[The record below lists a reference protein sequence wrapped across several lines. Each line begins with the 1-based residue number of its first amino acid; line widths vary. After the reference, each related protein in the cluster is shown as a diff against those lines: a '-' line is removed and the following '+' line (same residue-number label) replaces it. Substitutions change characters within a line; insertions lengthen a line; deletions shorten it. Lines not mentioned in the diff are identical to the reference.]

1 MVTISS
7 VFSLLAD
14 GHLWLV
20 LLASAVFGLFMG
32 AIPGLTALM
41 ATALMVPIVMFMEPV
56 PAIGAI
62 ITASAMAIFAG
73 DIPGA
78 LMRMPGTPASAAYT
92 DDAYSLTMAGK
103 AGLSLGAGL
112 FSSVVGGLLSAVVLT
127 FAAPSLAEVALH
139 FSSVEY
145 FWLGV
150 LGVSCAIVIGGS
162 SILKGLLSL
171 FLGLALAMVGMDPI
185 AGMPRF
191 TFGVPDMLGGLSL
204 IPVLIGL
211 FAISE
216 LLRGAFFE
224 ASTVARRPAI
234 GQICS
239 GMTRMLW
246 NHRFGLLRG
255 SGIGTLIGAL
265 PGAGADVAAWVSYAV
280 ERRVQKGRR
289 SGDKEFEKVERIMSS
304 GAANNAALGGAY
316 IPATV
321 FGIPGDAITAIVISV
336 MFLKG
341 VNPGPTIFIN
351 NPGVIYAIFSIFF
364 IANLLM
370 IPLGLACI
378 RLYGAILN
386 VPAVFISPVILL
398 FCIVG
403 AFSADNVMFGV
414 VLMLV
419 FGLVGYVMESNE
431 IPLAPAILGLIL
443 GPMLEQNF
451 MTTMMKAN
459 GNPVAFFDRPI
470 GGTLGVITLGAW
482 ALVLLLNLAA
492 SRSAP
497 PKEGQEEALPSTS
510 PRANGS
516 A

>member
-1 MVTISS
+1 MVTMSS

-14 GHLWLV
+14 GQLWLV

-112 FSSVVGGLLSAVVLT
+112 FSSVIGGLLSAVVLT
-127 FAAPSLAEVALH
+127 FAAPSLAEIALH

-150 LGVSCAIVIGGS
+150 LGISCAIVIGGS
-162 SILKGLLSL
+162 SILKGLASL
-171 FLGLALAMVGMDPI
+171 LFGLALAMIGMDPI
-185 AGMPRF
+185 GGTPRF
-191 TFGVPDMLGGLSL
+191 TFGLPDLLGGLGL
-204 IPVLIGL
+204 IPMLIGL

-216 LLRGAFFE
+216 LLRGAFFPI
-224 ASTVARRPAI
+224 STSAKRPAL
-234 GQICS
+234 GQIFT
-239 GMTRMLW
+239 GMGTTLW
-246 NHRFGLLRG
+246 NHRWGLLRG

-265 PGAGADVAAWVSYAV
+265 PGAGADVAAWVSYAA
-280 ERRVQKGRR
+280 ERRVQMRR
-289 SGDKEFEKVERIMSS
+289 SQHDKEFEKVERIMSS

-351 NPGVIYAIFSIFF
+351 NPGVIYAIFSMFF

-370 IPLGLACI
+370 IPLGVLCI
-378 RLYGAILN
+378 RAYGAILR
-386 VPAVFISPVILL
+386 VPAVYISPVILL

-414 VLMLV
+414 VIMLV
-419 FGLVGYVMESNE
+419 FGLVGYLMESNE

-451 MTTMMKAN
+451 MTTMMKGN
-459 GNPVAFFDRPI
+459 GSVIAFFDRPI
-470 GGTLGVITLGAW
+470 GGTLGVITIGAW
-482 ALVLLLNLAA
+482 VLVAVLRLVRGGRRDDEAL
-492 SRSAP
+492 SAP
-497 PKEGQEEALPSTS
+497 HA
-510 PRANGS
+510 
-516 A
+516 

>member
-1 MVTISS
+1 MVIVSD
-7 VFSLLAD
+7 VVGLLLD
-14 GHLWLV
+14 PYLWLV
-20 LLASAVFGLFMG
+20 LFASAVFGLFMG
-32 AIPGLTALM
+32 AVPGLTALM

-92 DDAYSLTMAGK
+92 DDSYFLTLAGK

-112 FSSVVGGLLSAVVLT
+112 FSSVIGGLLSAVVLT
-127 FAAPSLAEVALH
+127 FAAPSLAEIALN

-150 LGVSCAIVIGGS
+150 LGISCAIFIGGDS
-162 SILKGLLSL
+162 LLKGLASL
-171 FLGLALAMVGMDPI
+171 LFGLALSTVGMDPV
-185 AGMPRF
+185 AGTPRF
-191 TFGVPDMLGGLSL
+191 TFGSSDLLGGLGL

-216 LLRGAFFE
+216 LLRGSFNQA
-224 ASTVARRPAI
+224 AVAAARPSM
-234 GQICS
+234 GQICA
-239 GMTRMLW
+239 GMTRTLW
-246 NHRFGLLRG
+246 SHRSGLLRG

-265 PGAGADVAAWVSYAV
+265 PGAGADIAAWVSYAV
-280 ERRVQKGRR
+280 EKQLQKRRKQPEN
-289 SGDKEFEKVERIMSS
+289 DYAKVERIMSS

-341 VNPGPTIFIN
+341 VNPGPTIFLN
-351 NPGVIYAIFSIFF
+351 NPGIIYAIFSIFF

-378 RLYGAILN
+378 RAYGLILKVPTLYL
-386 VPAVFISPVILL
+386 SPIILL

-403 AFSADNVMFGV
+403 AFSADNVLFGV
-414 VLMLV
+414 TIMLV
-419 FGLVGYVMESNE
+419 FGVLGYVMEAND

-443 GPMLEQNF
+443 GPMLEQTF
-451 MTTMMKAN
+451 MTTMLKSS
-459 GNPVAFFDRPI
+459 GDLIAFFDRPI
-470 GGTLGVITLGAW
+470 GGTLGVLTLGAW
-482 ALVLLLNLAA
+482 GLAIGLRFA
-492 SRSAP
+492 RSLRRPPESRL
-497 PKEGQEEALPSTS
+497 EA
-510 PRANGS
+510 A
-516 A
+516 

>member
-1 MVTISS
+1 
-7 VFSLLAD
+7 
-14 GHLWLV
+14 
-20 LLASAVFGLFMG
+20 
-32 AIPGLTALM
+32 
-41 ATALMVPIVMFMEPV
+41 MEPV

-92 DDAYSLTMAGK
+92 DDSYFLTQAGK

-112 FSSVVGGLLSAVVLT
+112 FSSVIGGLLSAVVLT
-127 FAAPSLAEVALH
+127 FAAPSLAGLALN

-150 LGVSCAIVIGGS
+150 LGISCAIFIGGQS
-162 SILKGLLSL
+162 LLKGLASL
-171 FLGLALAMVGMDPI
+171 LFGLALSTVGMDPVN
-185 AGMPRF
+185 GTPRF
-191 TFGVPDMLGGLSL
+191 TFGSSDLLGGLGL

-216 LLRGAFFE
+216 LLRGSFNRA
-224 ASTVARRPAI
+224 ALAAARPSL
-234 GQICS
+234 GQICK
-239 GMTRMLW
+239 GMTGTLW
-246 NHRFGLLRG
+246 SHRRGLLRG

-265 PGAGADVAAWVSYAV
+265 PGAGADIAAWVSYAV
-280 ERRVQKGRR
+280 EKQLQLRRKQPET
-289 SGDKEFEKVERIMSS
+289 DDAKVERIMSS

-341 VNPGPTIFIN
+341 VNPGPTIFLN
-351 NPGVIYAIFSIFF
+351 NPGIIYAIFAIFF

-378 RLYGAILN
+378 RAYGLILKVPTLYL
-386 VPAVFISPVILL
+386 SPIILL

-403 AFSADNVMFGV
+403 AFSADNVLFGV
-414 VLMLV
+414 GLMLV
-419 FGLVGYVMESNE
+419 FGVLGYIMEAND
-431 IPLAPAILGLIL
+431 IPLAPSILGLIL
-443 GPMLEQNF
+443 GPMLEQTF
-451 MTTMMKAN
+451 MTTMLKSS
-459 GNPVAFFDRPI
+459 GDLVAFFDRPI
-470 GGTLGVITLGAW
+470 GGTLGVLTLGAW
-482 ALVLLLNLAA
+482 GLAIGLRLF
-492 SRSAP
+492 RSVRRP
-497 PKEGQEEALPSTS
+497 PEGRLEAV
-510 PRANGS
+510 
-516 A
+516 

>member
-1 MVTISS
+1 MADMVIVHDVLT
-7 VFSLLAD
+7 LLAD
-14 GHLWLV
+14 AELWLV
-20 LLASAVFGLFMG
+20 LLGSAIFGLFMG

-92 DDAYSLTMAGK
+92 DDAYSLTLAGK

-112 FSSVVGGLLSAVVLT
+112 FSSVVGGLLSAVVLV
-127 FAAPSLAEVALH
+127 FAAPYLAEVALH

-150 LGVSCAIVIGGS
+150 LGISCAIFIGGS
-162 SILKGLLSL
+162 SILKGLASL
-171 FLGLALAMVGMDPI
+171 LFGLALATVGMDPI
-185 AGMPRF
+185 AGTPRF
-191 TFGVPDMLGGLSL
+191 TFGLPDLLGGLSL
-204 IPVLIGL
+204 IPILIGL

-216 LLRGAFFE
+216 LLR
-224 ASTVARRPAI
+224 ASFLPASSAERRPALGSI
-234 GQICS
+234 VT
-239 GMTRMLW
+239 GMGRMLW
-246 NHRFGLLRG
+246 NHRAGLMRG
-255 SGIGTLIGAL
+255 SGIGTVIGAL

-280 ERRVQKGRR
+280 ERRLQLSRKTHDV
-289 SGDKEFEKVERIMSS
+289 EFEKVERIMSS

-341 VNPGPTIFIN
+341 INPGPTIFIN
-351 NPGVIYAIFSIFF
+351 NPGVIYSIFSIFF

-370 IPLGLACI
+370 IPLGLLCI
-378 RLYGAILN
+378 RAYGIILK
-386 VPAVFISPVILL
+386 VPAIYISPVILL

-414 VLMLV
+414 IIMLA
-419 FGLVGYVMESNE
+419 FGLLGYLMESNDV
-431 IPLAPAILGLIL
+431 PLAPSILGLIL

-451 MTTMMKAN
+451 MTTMLKS
-459 GNPVAFFDRPI
+459 GGHLIAFFDRPI
-470 GGTLGVITLGAW
+470 GGTLAVLTLGAW
-482 ALVLLLNLAA
+482 AVVVAMSFMRPAEPTPAADLARKA
-492 SRSAP
+492 
-497 PKEGQEEALPSTS
+497 G
-510 PRANGS
+510 
-516 A
+516 

>member
-1 MVTISS
+1 MVIVSD
-7 VFSLLAD
+7 VAGLLLD
-14 GHLWLV
+14 PHLWLV

-32 AIPGLTALM
+32 AVPGLTALM

-92 DDAYSLTMAGK
+92 DDSYALTRAGK

-112 FSSVVGGLLSAVVLT
+112 FSSVIGGLLSAVVLT
-127 FAAPSLAEVALH
+127 FAAPSLAELALN

-150 LGVSCAIVIGGS
+150 LGISCAIFIGGRS
-162 SILKGLLSL
+162 LLKGLASL
-171 FLGLALAMVGMDPI
+171 LFGLALSTVGMDPV
-185 AGMPRF
+185 AGTPRF
-191 TFGVPDMLGGLSL
+191 TFGSSDLLGGLGL

-216 LLRGAFFE
+216 LLRGSFNRA
-224 ASTVARRPAI
+224 ALAAARPSM
-234 GQICS
+234 GEICA
-239 GMTRMLW
+239 GMSRTLW
-246 NHRFGLLRG
+246 NHRGGLARG

-265 PGAGADVAAWVSYAV
+265 PGAGADIAAWVSYAL
-280 ERRVQKGRR
+280 ERQLQLRR
-289 SGDKEFEKVERIMSS
+289 KQPETDAAKVERIMSA

-341 VNPGPTIFIN
+341 VNPGPTIFLN
-351 NPGVIYAIFSIFF
+351 NPGIIYAIFAIFF
-364 IANLLM
+364 IANLIM

-378 RLYGAILN
+378 RAYGLILKVPTLYL
-386 VPAVFISPVILL
+386 SPTILL

-403 AFSADNVMFGV
+403 AFSADNTLFGV
-414 VLMLV
+414 GVMLA
-419 FGLVGYVMESNE
+419 FGLLGYLMEAND

-443 GPMLEQNF
+443 GPMLEQTF
-451 MTTMMKAN
+451 MTTMLKSS
-459 GNPVAFFDRPI
+459 GDLIAFFDRPI
-470 GGTLGVITLGAW
+470 GGTLGVLTLGAW
-482 ALVLLLNLAA
+482 GLAIGLRLV
-492 SRSAP
+492 RSWRRP
-497 PKEGQEEALPSTS
+497 PADQFE
-510 PRANGS
+510 RA
-516 A
+516 

>member
-1 MVTISS
+1 MVIVSD
-7 VFSLLAD
+7 VLSLLAD
-14 GHLWLV
+14 LHLWLV

-41 ATALMVPIVMFMEPV
+41 ATALMVPIVMFMDPV
-56 PAIGAI
+56 SAIGAI

-112 FSSVVGGLLSAVVLT
+112 FSSVIGGLLSAVVLT
-127 FAAPSLAEVALH
+127 FAAPWLAEIALH

-150 LGVSCAIVIGGS
+150 LGISCAIVIGDS
-162 SILKGLLSL
+162 SILKGLASLLFGLSL
-171 FLGLALAMVGMDPI
+171 AMIGMDPI
-185 AGMPRF
+185 AGTPRF
-191 TFGVPDMLGGLSL
+191 TFGLPDLLGGLGL

-216 LLRGAFFE
+216 LLRGAFVPT
-224 ASTVARRPAI
+224 STTARRPAL
-234 GQICS
+234 GQIFA
-239 GMTRMLW
+239 GMGRTLW
-246 NHRFGLLRG
+246 NHRSGLIRG

-280 ERRVQKGRR
+280 ERRVQKRRR
-289 SGDKEFEKVERIMSS
+289 SHDQEFEKVERIMSS

-351 NPGVIYAIFSIFF
+351 NPGIIYAIFSIFF

-370 IPLGLACI
+370 IPLGVLCI
-378 RLYGAILN
+378 RAYGAILR
-386 VPAVFISPVILL
+386 VPAVYISPVILL

-403 AFSADNVMFGV
+403 AFSADNVLFGV
-414 VLMLV
+414 IIMLA
-419 FGLVGYVMESNE
+419 FGLIGYVMESNE

-451 MTTMMKAN
+451 MTTMMKGN
-459 GNPVAFFDRPI
+459 GSLVAFFDRPI
-470 GGTLGVITLGAW
+470 GGTLGVLTLGAW
-482 ALVLLLNLAA
+482 ALVAVLRL
-492 SRSAP
+492 SRSTAP
-497 PKEGQEEALPSTS
+497 RGPQDALTADGS
-510 PRANGS
+510 PRAN
-516 A
+516 